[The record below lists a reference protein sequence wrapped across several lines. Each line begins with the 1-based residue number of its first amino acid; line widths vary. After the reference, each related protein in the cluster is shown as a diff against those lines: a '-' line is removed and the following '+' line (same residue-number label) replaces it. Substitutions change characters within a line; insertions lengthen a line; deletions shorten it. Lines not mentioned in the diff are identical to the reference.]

1 MPKLTPIPQKKFV
14 AKLIQLGFA
23 GPFQEG
29 RHPYM
34 IRDSV
39 VLTIPNPHDGDISVD
54 LLARLLRQAGV
65 SRQEWLGKK

>member
-1 MPKLTPIPQKKFV
+1 MPKLTPISQKKFIT
-14 AKLIQLGFA
+14 KLIRLGFA

-39 VLTIPNPHDGDISVD
+39 TLTVPNPHDGDISVD
-54 LLARLLRQAGV
+54 LLVRLLRQAGI
-65 SRQEWLGKK
+65 SRQEWLDHK